1 MNKELITGEV
11 ISEQSP
17 QGGEGVSDA
26 GSWGKGVLAEKRAGR
41 NPEPGTR
48 LHNQGEPDT
57 SVAER
62 PEEGQGAEG
71 QIRHN
76 GGTAS
81 KHGAC
86 CREGLAFRRGA
97 MHTKK
102 ALGRRAER
110 SDMGFGFCVE
120 EKGHGRKG
128 RKRDQ

>member
-1 MNKELITGEV
+1 MNKEVVTEEV

-41 NPEPGTR
+41 NPEPGMR
-48 LHNQGEPDT
+48 LHSQGDQTPVWLSILRRGRGRKVRSDT
-57 SVAER
+57 T
-62 PEEGQGAEG
+62 EGQ
-71 QIRHN
+71 R
-76 GGTAS
+76 AS
-81 KHGAC
+81 MGAC
-86 CREGLAFRRGA
+86 RWEGLTFCRGA

-110 SDMGFGFCVE
+110 SDVGFGSCVE